1 MRLVLELSDPQAE
14 IIQLALDLWS
24 RIACGELTALLSH
37 PEVRRRLTT
46 DQGVTTEDVRRLLE
60 SLKTAVF
67 GLGANAYYGIRADEV
82 EESSRIA
89 FDLMQVV
96 HRHLVPTAHDI
107 MQTSAQPLATIHDAL
122 AVIRDPDKGA
132 SSEPK
137 DWVSI

>member
-14 IIQLALDLWS
+14 VIQSALDLWS
-24 RIACGELTALLSH
+24 RFSCGELTALLNH

-67 GLGANAYYGIRADEV
+67 GLHANAYYGIRSDDV
-82 EESSRIA
+82 EENGRIA
-89 FDLMQVV
+89 FDLMQVI
-96 HRHLVPTAHDI
+96 HHHLVPATRDV
-107 MQTSAQPLATIHDAL
+107 MQTSTESLPTIRDAL
-122 AVIRDPDKGA
+122 AVMRDEPA
-132 SSEPK
+132 NEPK